1 MSEQIILGGT
11 AVVLGVVIG
20 LALFVP
26 FVTISFRR
34 RGGLSLGRFVLWA
47 AALVYFFAI
56 WTYTLLP
63 LPSVAELTCAN
74 SNLNLFE
81 FVNDIR
87 SAIARPG
94 NKLTDP
100 AVLQLGLNVLLFMP
114 LGFFV
119 RVLSGRG
126 VVTAL
131 LIGLG
136 VSLFIETTQLTGV
149 WGMYPCAYRVFDVDD
164 VMTNTTGAAIGALLS
179 LIVPDRYR
187 GMAQLADAGVP
198 RPVTKGRRLL
208 AMLCDALIFA
218 FASAVVAIGTHVSM
232 SYVAE
237 GSSNALDSGPI
248 VLTTPVVPAALWLV
262 IIISTGRSVGDL
274 AVQLRYSGGPLPV
287 TLRRG
292 LRWVGGISAYPLL
305 ASLPRPWSL
314 AAGAFLVVAIVLVFT
329 TKGGRGIP
337 GLLSGTQL
345 DDARAP
351 DARAPGENS
360 DARRETVPDCSTD
373 LRSDDPS

>member
-1 MSEQIILGGT
+1 MREQIILGGT

-26 FVTISFRR
+26 FVTISYRR

-47 AALVYFFAI
+47 AALVYFLAI

-63 LPSVAELTCAN
+63 LPSVADLTCAN
-74 SNLNLFE
+74 SNLNPFE

-87 SAIARPG
+87 NAIARPG
-94 NKLTDP
+94 NTLTDP

-119 RVLSGRG
+119 RVLGGRG

-136 VSLFIETTQLTGV
+136 VSLFIETTQITGV

-187 GMAQLADAGVP
+187 GMARLKDAGVP

-218 FASAVVAIGTHVSM
+218 FASAVVAIGTHVWM
-232 SYVAE
+232 SYVADD
-237 GSSNALDSGPI
+237 SSNALDSGPI
-248 VLTTPVVPAALWLV
+248 VLATPLVPATLWLV

-274 AVQLRYSGGPLPV
+274 AVQLCYSGGPLPV
-287 TLRRG
+287 TLARF
-292 LRWVGGISAYPLL
+292 LRWAGGISAYPLL

-314 AAGAFLVVAIVLVFT
+314 AAGAFLVAAIVLVFT
-329 TKGGRGIP
+329 TTGGRGIP
-337 GLLSGTQL
+337 GLLSATQL
-345 DDARAP
+345 DDAREP
-351 DARAPGENS
+351 DARVLGENS
-360 DARRETVPDCSTD
+360 NASRETVPDRGMD
-373 LRSDDPS
+373 LRPDAPS